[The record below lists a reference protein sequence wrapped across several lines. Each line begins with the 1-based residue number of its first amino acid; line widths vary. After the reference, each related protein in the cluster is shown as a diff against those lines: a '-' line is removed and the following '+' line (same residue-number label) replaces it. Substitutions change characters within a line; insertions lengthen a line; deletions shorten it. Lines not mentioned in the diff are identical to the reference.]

1 MLIVVTGGAGSGK
14 SALAERYA
22 IGLAQ
27 EAKCTP
33 VYIATMRRDPDDP
46 ETEAIIRRHREMR
59 AGKGFITYELPCGI
73 RQATESDGRFGLYGK
88 EAGEACFSEEGTINC
103 AGCAEEGMINRA
115 ECTEEGTINHAGYA
129 DGGTPSRRVYLLE
142 DLPNLLANELWSE
155 GGAMAETAGSIRD
168 PVADTVGTAA
178 LSAELERELT
188 MPLLKISEEA
198 DLVIVTGDVHSEG
211 GAADA
216 WTDLYMQL
224 LGKAG
229 RALAASADR
238 VVEAVSGVP
247 VVLKT

>member
-1 MLIVVTGGAGSGK
+1 MLILVTGGAGSGK

-22 IGLAQ
+22 IELAQ
-27 EAKCTP
+27 EAKCSP
-33 VYIATMRRDPDDP
+33 VYIATMLRNPGDP

-73 RQATESDGRFGLYGK
+73 RQATEPGVRFGLFGK
-88 EAGEACFSEEGTINC
+88 EAGEACIS
-103 AGCAEEGMINRA
+103 EEGMIKRA
-115 ECTEEGTINHAGYA
+115 EWT

-168 PVADTVGTAA
+168 PAADTVGTAA
-178 LSAELERELT
+178 LFAALETELT
-188 MPLLKISEEA
+188 VPLVKISEEA
-198 DLVIVTGDVHSEG
+198 DLVVVTGDVHSEG
-211 GAADA
+211 TAADA

-224 LGKAG
+224 LGEAG
-229 RALAASADR
+229 RALAAAADR

>member
-1 MLIVVTGGAGSGK
+1 MLILVTGGAGSGK

-27 EAKCTP
+27 EAKCSP
-33 VYIATMRRDPDDP
+33 VYIATMRREPGDP

-73 RQATESDGRFGLYGK
+73 RQVTEFDGRFGLFGK
-88 EAGEACFSEEGTINC
+88 EAGGTCVSEERMLNRTEC
-103 AGCAEEGMINRA
+103 AG
-115 ECTEEGTINHAGYA
+115 
-129 DGGTPSRRVYLLE
+129 GGTPSRRIYLLE

-168 PVADTVGTAA
+168 PAADTVGTAA
-178 LSAELERELT
+178 LFAALETELT
-188 MPLLKISEEA
+188 VPLVKISEEA
-198 DLVIVTGDVHSEG
+198 DLVVVTGDVHSEG
-211 GAADA
+211 TAADA